1 VNQDMAV
8 SLEMDTDLD
17 AGIDSDRMVSI
28 NPAVVTVTVVAA
40 DSDGMPALVSVRVV
54 VFGSDRMVTINAGGV
69 PGTDANMVANMDLDV
84 MVAIDLGRV
93 MTRMAAGNSEALE
106 GIDSTVVR

>member
-1 VNQDMAV
+1 MAV

-28 NPAVVTVTVVAA
+28 NPAVVAA
-40 DSDGMPALVSVRVV
+40 DSDGMPALDSVRVV
-54 VFGSDRMVTINAGGV
+54 VFGSDRMVTINSGGV

-84 MVAIDLGRV
+84 MVAIDLGRA
-93 MTRMAAGNSEALE
+93 MTRVAAGNSEALVV
-106 GIDSTVVR
+106 IDSTVVR